1 MGGVNIGRRVRRV
14 VRERVLTRKQTNSKA
29 RYVTQNENH
38 LFFVLAVGGKSEPAT
53 SLRHGGSMFN
63 VEP

>member
-1 MGGVNIGRRVRRV
+1 M